1 MPGIGTSIASKLIA
15 EIGDIRRFSNADKLA
30 RFAAVA
36 PEVIS
41 ENPDGTQK
49 IKFITQFDDGNLS
62 KIKISTVFPNS
73 WTDDAI
79 IQGIED
85 VGNTAPIGVRVSDGA
100 TLHRDIVNEVQI
112 EVIKIGDKVTS
123 GYPTGGV
130 NSGLLPNFQAPQ

>member
-1 MPGIGTSIASKLIA
+1 MRTKILEGQRKTPTKNELIGGHSPNVNNT
-15 EIGDIRRFSNADKLA
+15 NPNY
-30 RFAAVA
+30 AV
-36 PEVIS
+36 EVIS

-100 TLHRDIVNEVQI
+100 TLHRVIVNEVQI